1 MLYSD
6 IYERER
12 ERITRK
18 NQINNYFT
26 NFEFNVGTIYQINEK
41 YLYLKNST
49 ASSILVRIIIVR
61 RDTYTGRKK
70 SACMCCKY
78 YIAMR
83 DVCLVIFSSIRV
95 TASRLA
101 SQRESR
107 VIVTIRVIKL
117 LQIEE
122 TGDP

>member
-1 MLYSD
+1 MREKKREKD
-6 IYERER
+6 IIYVW
-12 ERITRK
+12 RIRPCQVT
-18 NQINNYFT
+18 YFGKDH
-26 NFEFNVGTIYQINEK
+26 NGRV
-41 YLYLKNST
+41 
-49 ASSILVRIIIVR
+49 VVR
-61 RDTYTGRKK
+61 RDTYTSGKK
-70 SACMCCKY
+70 SARVYCKH

>member
-1 MLYSD
+1 M
-6 IYERER
+6 
-12 ERITRK
+12 
-18 NQINNYFT
+18 
-26 NFEFNVGTIYQINEK
+26 FEEFDRVK
-41 YLYLKNST
+41 LR
-49 ASSILVRIIIVR
+49 ILVRIIMVAWSLDETHIR
-61 RDTYTGRKK
+61 AEKK
-70 SACMCCKY
+70 SARVYCKH